1 MQIQTRAG
9 RELQVCLPLLSENE
23 LSLKE
28 SVRFLPTAALWM
40 YTLSVGG
47 KISSRLTVQGNDGWD
62 LKEVVLMLTVSVL
75 WMMWM
80 GSLKAPGKFRAIYV
94 EQINAERSRCD
105 EEEQV

>member
-1 MQIQTRAG
+1 
-9 RELQVCLPLLSENE
+9 
-23 LSLKE
+23 
-28 SVRFLPTAALWM
+28 
-40 YTLSVGG
+40 
-47 KISSRLTVQGNDGWD
+47 
-62 LKEVVLMLTVSVL
+62 MLTVSVL